1 MKIATS
7 TRISLWF
14 SGLVILI
21 TTVLSFLVNAFFA
34 NLWYNAQR
42 VELNW
47 YVSTQSR
54 SQGRPWSPK
63 SPKLWGRFS
72 NIIRLDEGDQFFDSF
87 STEIQARKVFG
98 KDVYKIDDERYLA
111 KSLDGSRYVMD
122 VTRVMKAQ
130 QELIKLSLL
139 AVLLSGILGFA
150 LSKLLVKNGLRDLH
164 TLHKEISKQE
174 IGNLHVVGNYTHLPE
189 HDEIAELAKTFR
201 SNATVM
207 HQQIHDMKQF
217 ISNASHEL
225 RTPLMSL
232 SAKNDLVRKTKNYE
246 TLVDH
251 TAESVNTM
259 QKLIDWLLMLS
270 QPTNEKEEVKLVNID
285 EILDALLQE
294 HKWLR
299 ESKQVRLLTQIQ
311 AFQIQTSEFVLRTI
325 LTNLIQ
331 NAYKYVQEGGE
342 ITVILDEKQKLCRI
356 NNTWSYLS
364 DEEINHIW
372 KPFWQSDEARTDHNG
387 FGLGLSLVKRLC
399 EQYGYDITVE
409 SSKMSWTTF
418 SINFS
423 M

>member
-47 YVSTQSR
+47 YISTQSR
-54 SQGRPWSPK
+54 TQLRPWSPK
-63 SPKLWGRFS
+63 LPKLWGRFS

-87 STEIQARKVFG
+87 SSEIQARKIFG
-98 KDVYKIDDERYLA
+98 KDVYKIDNERYLA
-111 KSLDGSRYVMD
+111 KSIDGSRYVMD

-174 IGNLHVVGNYTHLPE
+174 IGNLHVVGNYAHLPE

-232 SAKNDLVRKTKNYE
+232 SAKNDLVKKTKNYE
-246 TLVDH
+246 SLVDH

-270 QPTNEKEEVKLVNID
+270 QPTNEKEEVKLVHID
-285 EILDALLQE
+285 EILDGLLQE

-299 ESKQVRLLTQIQ
+299 ESKQVSVRTQIQ
-311 AFQIQTSEFVLRTI
+311 ATHVETSEFALRTI

-342 ITVILDEKQKLCRI
+342 ITVILDEKQKLCSI

-364 DEEINHIW
+364 DEEIKHIW
-372 KPFWQSDEARTDHNG
+372 KPFWQSDEARTDHDG

-409 SSKMSWTTF
+409 SSKLRWTTF
-418 SINFS
+418 SINFNV
-423 M
+423 